1 VNRKAAHLWK
11 LLAAITIGACTFS
24 IDSVSAIEFTVDRV
38 IFENGHR
45 LRATLFCRAD
55 MWRIEHNAAG
65 PVNVTIVRKDKGI
78 IWLLLPRTRHFVTLP
93 FDRDMGATCQRDL
106 RLEGRRERIGTE
118 ILQGHFTTVSE
129 VTVREGSEDV
139 TYYEWRAEDVQVPL
153 RLARKDGRWLAD
165 YTNLRVTHLSP
176 QLFELPSNY
185 HPVE

>member
-1 VNRKAAHLWK
+1 MWK
-11 LLAAITIGACTFS
+11 LLAAITIGSCTLW
-24 IDSVSAIEFTVDRV
+24 IHAVSAVEFTVDRV
-38 IFENGHR
+38 VFENGHR

-55 MWRIEHNAAG
+55 MWRIEHNATG

-93 FDRDMGATCQRDL
+93 FERDMGPSCQHDL
-106 RLEGRRERIGTE
+106 MTEQRRERIGTE
-118 ILQGHFTTVSE
+118 ILQGHQTTVSE

-139 TYYEWRAEDVQVPL
+139 TYYEWRADDVQIPL

-165 YTNLRVTHLSP
+165 YNNLRITHLSP

-185 HPVE
+185 HPIE